1 MLVGKQGASLRPIVK
16 LQRMLSRLLID
27 LAQVAAHL
35 VDSLSRRYSLFTRAR
50 RSGVI
55 PQRASPLPQPV
66 RFSESRLARL
76 KIPGQEVGL
85 PLEPLK
91 FYPSVETADT

>member
-16 LQRMLSRLLID
+16 LQHMLSRLLID
-27 LAQVAAHL
+27 LAQVGAHL
-35 VDSLSRRYSLFTRAR
+35 VDSFRRRYSLFTRVR

-66 RFSESRLARL
+66 RFPNRGSLA
-76 KIPGQEVGL
+76 
-85 PLEPLK
+85 
-91 FYPSVETADT
+91 